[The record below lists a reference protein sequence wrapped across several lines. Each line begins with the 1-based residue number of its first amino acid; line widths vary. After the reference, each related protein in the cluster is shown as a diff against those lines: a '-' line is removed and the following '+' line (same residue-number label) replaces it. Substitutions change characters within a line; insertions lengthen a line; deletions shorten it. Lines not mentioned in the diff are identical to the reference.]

1 MSQPSTT
8 SKTFPFALP
17 ATSCRSKMRNHVQSG
32 VQTIVVASTF
42 QQKNDRGRDH
52 TSSGLSTQRCSR
64 SNGSPAAFQCST
76 SGSGEV
82 VSSDSDV
89 FSHIARSAAASS
101 GLAEACTPLSE
112 PLGCAGNPRLS
123 HRCRMSD
130 RRLPAPAAQARQYEH
145 QCYHNLVSGF
155 SRSLTRDSL
164 WMRTATSCV

>member
-32 VQTIVVASTF
+32 VQTIYCGCIHVST
-42 QQKNDRGRDH
+42 KNDRGRDH

-130 RRLPAPAAQARQYEH
+130 RRLPAPAAVWVAALASVFPSTDCSELGAKH
-145 QCYHNLVSGF
+145 
-155 SRSLTRDSL
+155 
-164 WMRTATSCV
+164 MRASECGST